1 MDGAGAPRCCRLSC
15 KHGRNCTTFSSR
27 LLRLSFSSM
36 KKVLVTDYAWPSL
49 DVEREM
55 LAQIG
60 AELMVA
66 EPGAAAEL
74 VSLAP
79 DADAILTNWR
89 DVPPGVLDAAPRCV
103 IVSRYGI
110 GVDNIP
116 VERATQLG
124 ILVTNVPGFCIDE
137 VGDHALALVLS
148 CARRIVSFDRATS
161 GGTWNLSAIAPGMR
175 RLRGQTLGLVGFGQ
189 LGQALAGKAV
199 PLGLQVLA
207 YTPRLPTAPISPG
220 IDGTDDFESLLRQS
234 DYVSLHAPS
243 TPATYHMINETAL
256 RLMKPTAYLI
266 NTSRGA
272 LVDERALEHALRQH
286 WIAGAAL
293 DVMTSEPVPSDHPLL
308 GLDNVIVTPH
318 AAFYSEEAIAD
329 LRHRATTHVC
339 IALGNE
345 LPPNVI
351 NMRVVDQP
359 NYRLAAGASA
369 SKHGGQLEAK

>member
-1 MDGAGAPRCCRLSC
+1 MVSDHGRGLRRPALLSVILQTWTQLHYVLVPATSAVVLLDEEGAGYRLRVAP
-15 KHGRNCTTFSSR
+15 
-27 LLRLSFSSM
+27 
-36 KKVLVTDYAWPSL
+36 L

-55 LAQIG
+55 LAQFG

-66 EPGAAAEL
+66 EPGGAAEL

-79 DADAILTNWR
+79 DADAVLTNWR

-137 VGDHALALVLS
+137 VGDHALALVPS

-207 YTPRLPTAPISPG
+207 YTPRLPTGPISPG

-266 NTSRGA
+266 NTSRA
-272 LVDERALEHALRQH
+272 H
-286 WIAGAAL
+286 WL
-293 DVMTSEPVPSDHPLL
+293 TRRPWS
-308 GLDNVIVTPH
+308 T
-318 AAFYSEEAIAD
+318 
-329 LRHRATTHVC
+329 RATT
-339 IALGNE
+339 LDRGRS
-345 LPPNVI
+345 PG
-351 NMRVVDQP
+351 RD
-359 NYRLAAGASA
+359 G
-369 SKHGGQLEAK
+369 K